1 MESDK
6 YIEKIRSEFPA
17 LKTQVNAY
25 PLAYLD
31 NAATTQ
37 KPQTV
42 IDTASKYYSTMN
54 ANVHRGVHF
63 LSETATEA
71 YELART
77 KVQRFINAKHHEECI
92 FVRGTTEAIN
102 LVATSFGQKFVTSGD
117 EILISGMEHHSNIIP
132 WKLLCERTG
141 AKLSIIPIT
150 ETGELDLSNLDQ
162 LLKPN
167 TKIVAVT
174 HVSNAL
180 GTINPIKDII
190 TRAHAKN
197 IPVLI
202 DGAQALAHLKVDV
215 QDLDC
220 DFYAASSHKAYG
232 PMGIGTLYGKKKWLD
247 QMPPYQGGGEMI
259 LQVTFDKVTYNA
271 LPHKFEAGTP
281 SVGDAIAW
289 GAAIDYMETLD
300 REFIATHEQE
310 LLKYLT
316 NKLRDIPGLKFYGTS
331 SHKVGIVSFT
341 LEQIHPHDIGTIV
354 NEYGVAIRTGHHC
367 NMPLMN
373 FFGIPGTAR
382 ASLAMY
388 NNKTDIEQLC
398 NALHKV
404 QELFSRN
411 K

>member
-1 MESDK
+1 MDSNQ
-6 YIEKIRSEFPA
+6 YIEKIRGDFPA

-37 KPQTV
+37 KPQAV
-42 IDTASKYYSTMN
+42 IDALSNYYSTMN

-77 KVQRFINAKHHEECI
+77 KVQCFINAKHSDECI
-92 FVRGTTEAIN
+92 FTRGTTEAIN
-102 LVATSFGQKFVTSGD
+102 LVATSFGQQFVKNGD
-117 EILISGMEHHSNIIP
+117 EILISGMEHHSNIVP

-150 ETGELDLSNLDQ
+150 QSGELDLTNLDQ

-167 TKIVAVT
+167 TKIVAIT

-180 GTINPIKDII
+180 GIINPIKDII
-190 TRAHAKN
+190 IRAHAKN

-202 DGAQALAHLKVDV
+202 DGAQALAHMKVDV

-220 DFYAASSHKAYG
+220 DFYAASSHKSYG
-232 PMGIGTLYGKKKWLD
+232 PMGIGVLYGKRKWLE

-289 GAAIDYMETLD
+289 GAAISYLETLNRD
-300 REFIATHEQE
+300 LIASHEKE
-310 LLKYLT
+310 LLQYLN
-316 NKLRDIPGLKFYGTS
+316 NKLREIPDIQFYGTS
-331 SHKVGIVSFT
+331 SNKVAIVSFT
-341 LEQIHPHDIGTIV
+341 LKDIHPHDIGTIV

-367 NMPLMN
+367 NMPLMD
-373 FFGIPGTAR
+373 FLGVPGTAR

-388 NNKTDIEQLC
+388 NNKTDVDQLC
-398 NALHKV
+398 DALYKV
-404 QELFSRN
+404 QELFSRH

>member
-1 MESDK
+1 MDSDK
-6 YIEKIRSEFPA
+6 YIEKVRNDFPA

-42 IDTASKYYSTMN
+42 IDASSNYYSTMN

-102 LVATSFGQKFVTSGD
+102 LVATSFGQKFVHSGD

-141 AKLSIIPIT
+141 AKLSVIPIT
-150 ETGELDLSNLDQ
+150 EIGELDLSNLDQ

-167 TKIVAVT
+167 TKIVAIT
-174 HVSNAL
+174 HVSNSL

-190 TRAHAKN
+190 TCAHAKN

-220 DFYAASSHKAYG
+220 DFYAISSHKAYG

-259 LQVTFDKVTYNA
+259 LQVTFDKVTYNVS
-271 LPHKFEAGTP
+271 PHKFEAGTP

-289 GAAIDYMETLD
+289 GAAIDYIENLD
-300 REFIATHEQE
+300 RNLIETHEQE

-316 NKLRDIPGLKFYGTS
+316 NKLGDIPGLKFYGTS
-331 SHKVGIVSFT
+331 NHKVGIVSFT

-367 NMPLMN
+367 NMPLMD
-373 FFGIPGTAR
+373 FLGIPGTAR

-388 NNKTDIEQLC
+388 NNKIDIEQLC
-398 NALHKV
+398 NALYKV
-404 QELFSRN
+404 QELFGRH

>member
-1 MESDK
+1 MDHNK
-6 YIEKIRSEFPA
+6 YIDTIRSDFPA
-17 LKTQVNAY
+17 LNIQVNSY

-37 KPQTV
+37 KPQIV
-42 IDTASKYYSTMN
+42 IDSLSNYYSTMN
-54 ANVHRGVHF
+54 ANIHRGVHF
-63 LSETATEA
+63 LSEAATEA

-77 KVQRFINAKHHEECI
+77 KVQGFINAKYSEECI

-102 LVATSFGQKFVTSGD
+102 LVATSFGQKFVQSGD
-117 EILISGMEHHSNIIP
+117 EILISGMEHHSNIVP

-150 ETGELDLSNLDQ
+150 ENGELDLSNLEQ
-162 LLKPN
+162 LLNTN
-167 TKIVAVT
+167 TKILAIT

-190 TRAHAKN
+190 KRAHDKN

-202 DGAQALAHLKVDV
+202 DGAQALAHLKIDV
-215 QDLDC
+215 QELDC
-220 DFYAASSHKAYG
+220 DFYAISSHKSYG
-232 PMGIGTLYGKKKWLD
+232 PMGIGMLYGKQKWLQ

-259 LQVTFDKVTYNA
+259 LQVTFNKVTYNA

-289 GAAIDYMETLD
+289 GIAIDYLKQLD
-300 REFIATHEQE
+300 RTFIQQHEQE
-310 LLKYLT
+310 LLTYLT
-316 NKLRDIPGLKFYGTS
+316 SKLHDIPGLHIYGTS
-331 SHKVGIVSFT
+331 KNKVGMASFT
-341 LEQIHPHDIGTIV
+341 LDQIHPHDIGTIV

-367 NMPLMN
+367 NMPLMD

-388 NNKTDIEQLC
+388 NNKTDIDQLC

-404 QELFSRN
+404 QELFSRH

>member
-6 YIEKIRSEFPA
+6 YIEKIRNDFPA
-17 LKTQVNAY
+17 LNTLVNAY

-37 KPQTV
+37 KPQAV
-42 IDTASKYYSTMN
+42 LNALGNYYSTMN

-71 YELART
+71 YEHTRT
-77 KVQRFINAKHHEECI
+77 KVQRFINAKHSEECI

-102 LVATSFGQKFVTSGD
+102 LVASSFGQQFVKNGD
-117 EILISGMEHHSNIIP
+117 EILISAMEHHSNIVP
-132 WKLLCERTG
+132 WQLLCDRTG
-141 AKLSIIPIT
+141 AKLSIIPVT
-150 ETGELDLSNLDQ
+150 ESGELDLTNLDQ
-162 LLKPN
+162 LLKSN
-167 TKIVAVT
+167 TKIVAIT

-190 TRAHAKN
+190 KRAHEKN

-202 DGAQALAHLKVDV
+202 DGAQALAHIKVDV

-220 DFYAASSHKAYG
+220 DFYAISSHKAYG
-232 PMGIGTLYGKKKWLD
+232 PMGIGALYGKKQWLD
-247 QMPPYQGGGEMI
+247 QMQPYQGGGEMI
-259 LQVTFDKVTYNA
+259 LQVTFNKVTYNT

-289 GAAIDYMETLD
+289 GAAIDYIEALD
-300 REFIATHEQE
+300 RQFIATHENE
-310 LLKYLT
+310 LLNYLT
-316 NKLRDIPGLKFYGTS
+316 NRLQDISGIKFYGTS
-331 SHKVGIVSFT
+331 KNKVGIVSFT

-367 NMPLMN
+367 NMPLMD

-388 NNKTDIEQLC
+388 NTKTDVDQLC
-398 NALHKV
+398 NALYKV
-404 QELFSRN
+404 QELFNRH

>member
-1 MESDK
+1 MDSDQ
-6 YIEKIRSEFPA
+6 YIENIRSDFPA
-17 LKTQVNAY
+17 LKTLVNSY

-37 KPQTV
+37 KPQVV
-42 IDTASKYYSTMN
+42 IDALRDYYSTMN

-71 YELART
+71 YELSRT

-102 LVATSFGQKFVTSGD
+102 LVATSFGQKFVSSGD
-117 EILISGMEHHSNIIP
+117 EILISGMEHHSNIVP
-132 WKLLCERTG
+132 WKLLCDRTG
-141 AKLSIIPIT
+141 AKLSVIPVT
-150 ETGELDLSNLDQ
+150 QTGELDLTNLDD
-162 LLKPN
+162 LLKTN
-167 TKIVAVT
+167 TKIVAIT

-202 DGAQALAHLKVDV
+202 DGAQALAHLQVDV

-220 DFYAASSHKAYG
+220 DFYTISSHKDYG
-232 PMGIGTLYGKKKWLD
+232 PMGIGALYGKKEWLD

-289 GAAIDYMETLD
+289 GAAIAYIETLD
-300 REFIATHEQE
+300 RDIIKTHEQK

-316 NKLRDIPGLKFYGTS
+316 NKLQDTPGIKFYGTS
-331 SHKVGIVSFT
+331 SNKIGILSFT
-341 LEQIHPHDIGTIV
+341 LDQIHPHDIGTIV

-367 NMPLMN
+367 NMPLMD
-373 FFGIPGTAR
+373 FLGITGTAR

-388 NNKTDIEQLC
+388 NNKSDVDQLC
-398 NALHKV
+398 DALHKV
-404 QELFSRN
+404 QELFSRH

>member
-1 MESDK
+1 MDSDQ
-6 YIEKIRSEFPA
+6 YIEKIRTDFPA

-25 PLAYLD
+25 HLAYLD

-37 KPQTV
+37 KPQV
-42 IDTASKYYSTMN
+42 VMDALSNYYSTMN

-77 KVQRFINAKHHEECI
+77 KVQRFINAKHSDECI

-102 LVATSFGQKFVTSGD
+102 LVASSFGQQFVKNGD
-117 EILISGMEHHSNIIP
+117 EILISGMEHHSNIVP

-150 ETGELDLSNLDQ
+150 QSGELDLTNLDQ

-167 TKIVAVT
+167 TKIVAIT

-202 DGAQALAHLKVDV
+202 DGAQALAHMKVDV
-215 QDLDC
+215 QELDC
-220 DFYAASSHKAYG
+220 DFYTVSSHKAYG
-232 PMGIGTLYGKKKWLD
+232 PMGIGALYGKKKWLE

-259 LQVTFDKVTYNA
+259 LQVTFDKVTYNV

-289 GAAIDYMETLD
+289 GAAISYIETLD
-300 REFIATHEQE
+300 RDLIATHEQD

-316 NKLRDIPGLKFYGTS
+316 DKLREVPGLQFYGTS
-331 SHKVGIVSFT
+331 SNKVGIVSFT

-367 NMPLMN
+367 NMPLMD
-373 FFGIPGTAR
+373 FLGVPGTAR

-388 NNKTDIEQLC
+388 NTKADVDQLC
-398 NALHKV
+398 NALYKV
-404 QELFSRN
+404 QELFNRH